1 MRKRRGSS
9 IVEVVMGAGLMMLIT
24 LGTMSLLVSGLRYAT
39 RTTSDLTMSTK
50 NAQALRWISEL
61 SRGAMTATITNAGSQ
76 INFALPKDSAVTDAY
91 TGEKEVAYPLA
102 SDGVNRGFKV
112 DFAAGTLTDL
122 RTNRIL
128 VKNIASTDPDPS
140 STTYNQTYAPFQF
153 SMVGARKV
161 IVIQLIIKERVAGT
175 TRYARMK
182 NTVLLRNT

>member
-91 TGEKEVAYPLA
+91 TGEKEVAYPL
-102 SDGVNRGFKV
+102 
-112 DFAAGTLTDL
+112 
-122 RTNRIL
+122 
-128 VKNIASTDPDPS
+128 
-140 STTYNQTYAPFQF
+140 
-153 SMVGARKV
+153 
-161 IVIQLIIKERVAGT
+161 
-175 TRYARMK
+175 
-182 NTVLLRNT
+182 